1 MANKYAGTKTEKN
14 LWEAFAGE
22 SQARNKY
29 TYFASVA
36 KKAGFDWPDASGA
49 FNKVLEETEELKE
62 VFYSDNKDRIED
74 ELGDLL
80 FSVVNVARFCD
91 CNAESAL
98 EKATAKFMR
107 RYTEVERLAEEKN
120 IDMKT
125 SSIETLDKL
134 WESVKMLED

>member
-1 MANKYAGTKTEKN
+1 
-14 LWEAFAGE
+14 
-22 SQARNKY
+22 
-29 TYFASVA
+29 
-36 KKAGFDWPDASGA
+36 
-49 FNKVLEETEELKE
+49 VLEETEELKE
-62 VFYSDNKDRIED
+62 VFNSDNKDRIED

-98 EKATAKFMR
+98 EKATQKFMR
-107 RYTEVERLAEEKN
+107 RYTAVERLAEEKG

-134 WESVKMLED
+134 WEFVKMLEK

>member
-1 MANKYAGTKTEKN
+1 MIQKFEFNETKLKGSYVIKP
-14 LWEAFAGE
+14 F
-22 SQARNKY
+22 
-29 TYFASVA
+29 FASDERGGLLKDYNVDTF
-36 KKAGFDWPDASGA
+36 KANGI
-49 FNKVLEETEELKE
+49 EHELKE

-98 EKATAKFMR
+98 EKATKKFMR

-134 WESVKMLED
+134 WESVKMLE